1 MYTNIKYKNLE
12 EEKKRNKKDKKQN
25 RIIKE

>member
-1 MYTNIKYKNLE
+1 MYTNIKYKNME
-12 EEKKRNKKDKKQN
+12 EEKKRNKEDKKRN

>member
-12 EEKKRNKKDKKQN
+12 EEKKRNKEDKKQN